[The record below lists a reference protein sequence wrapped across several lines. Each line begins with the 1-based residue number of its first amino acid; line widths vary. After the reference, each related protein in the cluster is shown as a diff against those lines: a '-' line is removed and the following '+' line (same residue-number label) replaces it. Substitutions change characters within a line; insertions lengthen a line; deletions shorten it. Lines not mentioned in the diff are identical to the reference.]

1 VRSARF
7 IFNSPGVTAIFPV
20 LLDLYR
26 FVYGKD
32 SFVSLYVWRPPCY
45 PNIQFSVALFTGIVI
60 MAAMD
65 TNSHI
70 LVVDDDREI
79 RTLLAEYLD
88 ANGFRTLTATNGA
101 DMRKVLEE
109 SRVDLIVLDL
119 TLPGEDGLTLC
130 RNLRSQSNVP
140 VIMLTARGEPL
151 DRILGLEM
159 GADDYLA
166 KPFEPRELF
175 ARIRSVLRR
184 TQALPP
190 NMSRSEAKAMHFS
203 GWTLDLTARHLL
215 NGDGVVVALSGAEF
229 RMLKVFLDHPNRI
242 LNRDQLLELTQG
254 READPFD
261 RSVDIQISRLR
272 QKLGDDARTPTIIKT
287 IRNEGY
293 VLATTVTMEIP
304 E

>member
-1 VRSARF
+1 
-7 IFNSPGVTAIFPV
+7 
-20 LLDLYR
+20 
-26 FVYGKD
+26 
-32 SFVSLYVWRPPCY
+32 
-45 PNIQFSVALFTGIVI
+45 
-60 MAAMD
+60 MD
-65 TNSHI
+65 TNTHI
-70 LVVDDDREI
+70 LVVDDDRDI

-88 ANGFRTLTATNGA
+88 SNGLRTLTATNGSE
-101 DMRKVLEE
+101 MRRVLEE

-130 RNLRSQSNVP
+130 RNLRATSAVP

-190 NMSRSEAKAMHFS
+190 NMAQPEVAAMRFA
-203 GWTLDLTARHLL
+203 GWTLDLTARHLV
-215 NGDGVVVALSGAEF
+215 NKDGVVVALSGAEF
-229 RMLKVFLDHPNRI
+229 RLLKVFLDHPNRV

-254 READPFD
+254 RESDPFD

-287 IRNEGY
+287 VRNEGY
-293 VLATTVTMEIP
+293 VLATAVTAEGMGRP
-304 E
+304 A

>member
-1 VRSARF
+1 
-7 IFNSPGVTAIFPV
+7 
-20 LLDLYR
+20 
-26 FVYGKD
+26 
-32 SFVSLYVWRPPCY
+32 
-45 PNIQFSVALFTGIVI
+45 
-60 MAAMD
+60 MD
-65 TNSHI
+65 TNTHI
-70 LVVDDDREI
+70 LVVDDDRDI

-88 ANGFRTLTATNGA
+88 SNGLRTLTATNGSE
-101 DMRKVLEE
+101 MRRVLEE

-130 RNLRSQSNVP
+130 RNLRASSSVP

-190 NMSRSEAKAMHFS
+190 NMAQPDVAAMRFA
-203 GWTLDLTARHLL
+203 GWTLDLTARHLV
-215 NGDGVVVALSGAEF
+215 NRDGVVVALSGAEF
-229 RMLKVFLDHPNRI
+229 RLLKVFLDHPNRV

-254 READPFD
+254 RESDPFD

-287 IRNEGY
+287 VRNEGY
-293 VLATTVTMEIP
+293 VLATTVSAEGAGRP
-304 E
+304 A

>member
-1 VRSARF
+1 
-7 IFNSPGVTAIFPV
+7 
-20 LLDLYR
+20 
-26 FVYGKD
+26 
-32 SFVSLYVWRPPCY
+32 
-45 PNIQFSVALFTGIVI
+45 
-60 MAAMD
+60 MD
-65 TNSHI
+65 TNTHI
-70 LVVDDDREI
+70 LVVDDDRDI

-88 ANGFRTLTATNGA
+88 SNGLRTLTATNGSE
-101 DMRKVLEE
+101 MRRVLED
-109 SRVDLIVLDL
+109 SRVDLMVLDL

-130 RNLRSQSNVP
+130 RNLRATSSVP

-190 NMSRSEAKAMHFS
+190 NMAQPDVATMRFA
-203 GWTLDLTARHLL
+203 GWTLDLTARHLV
-215 NGDGVVVALSGAEF
+215 NKDGVVVALSGAEF
-229 RMLKVFLDHPNRI
+229 RLLKVFLDHPNRV

-254 READPFD
+254 RESDPFD

-287 IRNEGY
+287 VRNEGY
-293 VLATTVTMEIP
+293 VLATTVTAEGAGRTA
-304 E
+304 

>member
-1 VRSARF
+1 
-7 IFNSPGVTAIFPV
+7 
-20 LLDLYR
+20 
-26 FVYGKD
+26 
-32 SFVSLYVWRPPCY
+32 
-45 PNIQFSVALFTGIVI
+45 
-60 MAAMD
+60 MD
-65 TNSHI
+65 TNTHI

-88 ANGFRTLTATNGA
+88 GNGFRTLTATNGA
-101 DMRKVLEE
+101 EMRKVLEE
-109 SRVDLIVLDL
+109 SRIDLIVLDL

-130 RNLRSQSNVP
+130 RNLRATSNVP

-190 NMSRSEAKAMHFS
+190 NMAQLDASAMRF
-203 GWTLDLTARHLL
+203 GQWTLDLTARHLL
-215 NGDGVVVALSGAEF
+215 NQDGVVVALSGAEF
-229 RMLKVFLDHPNRI
+229 RLLKVFLDHPNRV

-272 QKLGDDARTPTIIKT
+272 QKLGDDARTPAIIKT
-287 IRNEGY
+287 VRNEGY
-293 VLATTVTMEIP
+293 VLATTVSTESAR
-304 E
+304 